1 MNTTSVVI
9 PSIPPRVGYLQ
20 RAIAS
25 VIAQDHP
32 VDTIVVAVDHAKV
45 GAAVTRNRGLMSV
58 QTDWVLFLD
67 DDDEFYPQHVRRMLE
82 HAAETDADYVYSWFD
97 VAGGGDPFPSTH
109 YTEPFNPEAPI
120 QTTITTLV
128 RTELAKSVGFLRRC
142 DGALVGGMTWGEDY
156 QFTLE
161 CLRAGAKISHLVEK
175 TWIWHH
181 DSGNTSGRPDRW

>member
-1 MNTTSVVI
+1 VTTTVVI

-25 VIAQDHP
+25 VVAQDHP
-32 VDTIVVAVDHAKV
+32 VDEIIVAIDHHKQ
-45 GAAVTRNRGLMSV
+45 GAAATRHRGLMRV
-58 QTDWVLFLD
+58 RTDWVLFLD

-82 HAAETDADYVYSWFD
+82 HAAETGADYVYSWFD
-97 VAGGGDPFPSTH
+97 VAGGVDPFPATH

-128 RTELAKSVGFLRRC
+128 RTELAQSIGFLRRC
-142 DGALVGGMTWGEDY
+142 DGALINGMTWGEDY

-161 CLRAGAKISHLVEK
+161 CLRAGAKISHLVER
-175 TWIWHH
+175 TWVWHH